1 MFKEPKNM
9 YEVAI
14 NELYE
19 AGDGS
24 EPELDP
30 LFFIMQRIYG
40 GLSYEQQQKMS
51 DDFYDIFTMLPASQ

>member
-9 YEVAI
+9 YEVAV

-19 AGDGS
+19 TGDGS
-24 EPELDP
+24 EPELGP

-51 DDFYDIFTMLPASQ
+51 EDFSDMLSMLPASR